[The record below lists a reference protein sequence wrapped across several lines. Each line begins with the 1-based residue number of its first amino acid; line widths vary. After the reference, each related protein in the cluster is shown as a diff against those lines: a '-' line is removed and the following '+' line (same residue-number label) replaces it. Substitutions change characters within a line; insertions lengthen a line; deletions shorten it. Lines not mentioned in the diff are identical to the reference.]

1 MKTPF
6 RSNLL
11 LVELLANL
19 VVFALCAL
27 VCVTILVKAR
37 VMSSQSD
44 DLTNAVYL
52 AQTAAE
58 AWKEGGELPGEQ
70 DGYQVALTPEEESAP
85 RTCSVAVYRDG
96 RLLYEL
102 EGVAAP

>member
-1 MKTPF
+1 MKPPF

-19 VVFALCAL
+19 VIFALCAL
-27 VCVTILVKAR
+27 VCVTFLVKAR
-37 VMSSQSD
+37 AMSSQST

-58 AWKEGGELPGEQ
+58 TWKAGGQPAREQ
-70 DGYQVALTPEEESAP
+70 DGYEIALTPVEGAP
-85 RTCSVAVYRDG
+85 RTCDVAVYRAG
-96 RLLYEL
+96 GLIYTL